1 MHLLLNQV
9 PPTYNN
15 LVAQLPLQSN
25 LAVLMKTKIRKRNL
39 QFDLAPLRKGAA
51 QGQNYLPLLRS
62 LLSNMTTPHD
72 PLQQSRPV
80 RSQLTPHLRLPQP
93 GAVHHL
99 SLLRNLPSLLPQKV
113 AHHPLNLPKFLG
125 MPALLLKVLN
135 PHQLLGP
142 VERFLLHPHL
152 RIARM
157 AEQSGINLILI
168 PHLIEQGGL
177 VVLPLRGDGLDLEP
191 PPREVTPGPGPL
203 SGEGQDLH
211 RGGEN
216 LEVPRGVAVQGLLR
230 GQAGPGAEI
239 PREEA
244 GLGQQ
249 GEADHILDLQLLGAD
264 PDLEHQLEGVG
275 LGPEH
280 LPGEDH
286 DPEHLPGV
294 GLGLEHQLA
303 GAGPDQEHPLAAGL
317 GHDHQFEG
325 GLGVDPKLGEV
336 VGLGPEHQPGE
347 VAGQD
352 LEHQPGEGGPGLERQ
367 PEEALDLGLE
377 RQPGEGGHDPE
388 HQHDDDLEVEV
399 L

>member
-1 MHLLLNQV
+1 MGNNEV
-9 PPTYNN
+9 SVFFFTIPTF
-15 LVAQLPLQSN
+15 LFAL
-25 LAVLMKTKIRKRNL
+25 RNL

-62 LLSNMTTPHD
+62 LLSNMMTPHN
-72 PLQQSRPV
+72 PLQQSCPV

-99 SLLRNLPSLLPQKV
+99 SLLRNLPSQLPQRA
-113 AHHPLNLPKFLG
+113 AHHPLNQPKFLG
-125 MPALLLKVLN
+125 MPVLLLKVLN
-135 PHQLLGP
+135 PYQLLGP

-177 VVLPLRGDGLDLEP
+177 VVLPLRGDDLHLEP

-203 SGEGQDLH
+203 SGEGHDLH

-216 LEVPRGVAVQGLLR
+216 LEVPRGVADQGLLR

-239 PREEA
+239 HREEA

-249 GEADHILDLQLLGAD
+249 GEADHIQDLQPLGAD

-275 LGPEH
+275 LGLER
-280 LPGEDH
+280 LPGGDH

-294 GLGLEHQLA
+294 GLGLELQLA
-303 GAGPDQEHPLAAGL
+303 GAGPDQEHLLDAGL

-325 GLGVDPKLGEV
+325 GLGVDLKLGEV
-336 VGLGPEHQPGE
+336 VGLGPEHQPEE
-347 VAGQD
+347 VAGQG
-352 LEHQPGEGGPGLERQ
+352 LEHQPGEGGHGLERQ
-367 PEEALDLGLE
+367 PEEVVDLGLE
-377 RQPGEGGHDPE
+377 RQPGEGGHDLE
-388 HQHDDDLEVEV
+388 HQLDDDLAVEV

>member
-62 LLSNMTTPHD
+62 LLSNMSTPHD

-113 AHHPLNLPKFLG
+113 AHHPLNLPKVLG

-230 GQAGPGAEI
+230 GQVGPGAEI